1 MNLSNTYNRER
12 LVFMKK
18 IKSGK
23 TREIY
28 DLGEE
33 LLIVFLDKISTL
45 DFVFTEIIPQK
56 GIISNKLTEFW
67 YKKTESIIPNYMIS
81 TKDVDMPKEFR
92 QERYIGRCMVVKK
105 NITVIPVGGCV
116 RGYATGYVWD
126 ARNNGSIFGLEIPK
140 GMEESEK
147 FPSPIYTGTT
157 RNTAY
162 HDKRISFEQTV
173 ERVGLQLANQIR
185 SKSLEL
191 YAFCSEYALK
201 KGVIIADTKFKFG
214 IDSNNKLV
222 LIDQVITP
230 DTSRFWLKENYITG
244 KPQVCSYDK
253 QELLEEL
260 KRIGWRPHSPMPKL
274 TQKEIKDVSAKYNK
288 IYELLIK

>member
-1 MNLSNTYNRER
+1 
-12 LVFMKK
+12 MKK

-81 TKDVDMPKEFR
+81 AKDVDMPKEFR

-105 NITVIPVGGCV
+105 SITVIPVGGCV

-214 IDSNNKLV
+214 VDSNNKLV

>member
-1 MNLSNTYNRER
+1 
-12 LVFMKK
+12 MKK

-81 TKDVDMPKEFR
+81 AKDVDMPKEFR

-105 NITVIPVGGCV
+105 NITVITVGGCV

-214 IDSNNKLV
+214 VDSNNKLV

>member
-1 MNLSNTYNRER
+1 
-12 LVFMKK
+12 MKK

-81 TKDVDMPKEFR
+81 AKDVDMPKEFR

-105 NITVIPVGGCV
+105 NITVIHVGGCV

-214 IDSNNKLV
+214 VDSNNKLV